1 MNLSW
6 PHKRA
11 GKAERRGAARGLMV
25 GVAAVAVAGATAIAA
40 PGAFASTTA
49 HAAAKHTT
57 TTKMSAVSGNVG
69 SRLTL
74 TAKVTGSTPKGW
86 VKFIWDRKT
95 LCSASLSNG
104 TARCGH
110 VFGGVGSLRVEAYYE
125 GNSTHKVSSGLATV
139 KVMAL
144 PTKATVTAS
153 PAAVNAGQAMTLS
166 AVVAPTAATGTVTF
180 SDAAGKLG
188 IATVSGGKAS
198 LRVALTVAGTYTVT
212 AVYSGNATHL
222 RSSGTTKVTV
232 TAVPGALATTTVI
245 DMNTLNTETAGP
257 VMVPFTVTDNAA
269 GGPAPTGTVTISDP
283 ADIPDQPVDPA
294 FTGCSG
300 PLTPVA
306 GTDHSTG
313 SCQVATPTDAWGF
326 VLMRAT
332 YTPSNEEFTTSNTGD
347 TEYKIINLMDTA
359 TTVAPDT
366 ATAGTPVTLIAT
378 VLPAG
383 PAAASANTAGGNLLA
398 AYSETGGDT
407 VSFTAGG
414 VAIAGCTAVPL
425 EWNSAT
431 LENYADCPT
440 TLAAGTY
447 TVNAAFSDDEYAAA
461 SAGSETLTVAAG
473 G

>member
-6 PHKRA
+6 PRRTA

-25 GVAAVAVAGATAIAA
+25 GVAVVAVAGAAAIAA
-40 PGAFASTTA
+40 PGAFASTA
-49 HAAAKHTT
+49 HAPAKHAT
-57 TTKMSAVSGNVG
+57 TTKMSAVSGYVG

-95 LCSASLSNG
+95 LCSAAVSNG
-104 TARCGH
+104 TARCAH

-125 GNSTHKVSSGLATV
+125 GNSAHKVSSGLATV

-153 PAAVNAGQAMTLS
+153 PAAVNTGQVVTLS

-188 IATVSGGKAS
+188 SANVSGGKAS
-198 LRVALTVAGTYTVT
+198 LKVAWTAAGTYTVT
-212 AVYSGNATHL
+212 AAYSGNATHL

-232 TAVPGALATTTVI
+232 TAVPVTHATTTVI

-257 VMVPFTVTDNAA
+257 VTVPFTVTDNTA

-283 ADIPDQPVDPA
+283 ADIPDQPADPA
-294 FTGCSG
+294 FTGCTG
-300 PLTPVA
+300 TLTPVA
-306 GTDHSTG
+306 GTDYSNG
-313 SCQVATPTDAWGF
+313 NCQVATPTEAWGF

-332 YTPSNEEFTTSNTGD
+332 YTPTSSAEFTTSNTGD

-398 AYSETGGDT
+398 AFSETGGDT
-407 VSFTAGG
+407 VDFTAGG
-414 VAIAGCTAVPL
+414 AAIAGCTGVAL
-425 EWNSAT
+425 EWNATT
-431 LENYADCPT
+431 LENYAECTT
-440 TLAAGTY
+440 TLAADTY
-447 TVNAAFSDDEYAAA
+447 TVNAAFSGDEYAAA